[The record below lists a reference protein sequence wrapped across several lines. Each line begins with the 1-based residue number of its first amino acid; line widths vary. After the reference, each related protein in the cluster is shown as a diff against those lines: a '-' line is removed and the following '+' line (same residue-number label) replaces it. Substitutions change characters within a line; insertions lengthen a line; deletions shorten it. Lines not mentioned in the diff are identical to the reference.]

1 MCSWTNVQSQT
12 QLNPML
18 VIFNESIIEAEKEK
32 KSECEINQNSI
43 IIRIEKWR
51 RCLKIEGYNL
61 IIFEIEQ

>member
-1 MCSWTNVQSQT
+1 
-12 QLNPML
+12 ML

-32 KSECEINQNSI
+32 KSECKINKNSI
-43 IIRIEKWR
+43 IIRIEKLR